1 MNERK
6 DAIRTDTWCSK
17 DAVVRTSAHVRNVWR
32 NHSCADSGEQLF

>member
-6 DAIRTDTWCSK
+6 DAIR
-17 DAVVRTSAHVRNVWR
+17 DARTLGVPRTSAHVRNVWR